1 MAYTEASKR
10 ATIKYQREHLKQVPI
25 RFQFSEYEE
34 LKHAA
39 DQAGLP
45 VATFMKQAIRAAID
59 QASTAAAPAAAG
71 QGVPVGESGGVG
83 VGRVTPVNTA
93 NEEKP
98 SSK

>member
-1 MAYTEASKR
+1 MAYSEASKR

-39 DQAGLP
+39 DRAGLP

-59 QASTAAAPAAAG
+59 QASPAAAG
-71 QGVPVGESGGVG
+71 QGVPGGG
-83 VGRVTPVNTA
+83 LAGAGFSRVTPTSTRG
-93 NEEKP
+93 EEKP
-98 SSK
+98 LTD